1 MARRSIED
9 TAATREAI
17 LDATEAV
24 MVDEG
29 YAAVTSRRVAERAGL
44 KSQLV
49 HYHFGT
55 MDDLFV
61 AVYERSE
68 REFLRR
74 HLQAVTSANPL
85 RALWELSIHPQRT
98 RLAQELTALSNHKKA
113 IRKITA
119 RVIEQMHSINSA
131 FITKYLE
138 EAGVDQARYSPMVIS
153 YIINGVSRSLVSE
166 EALGVEVGRSEVLA
180 CVESLLT
187 EVEAQH
193 RARALTPA

>member
-1 MARRSIED
+1 
-9 TAATREAI
+9 
-17 LDATEAV
+17 

-180 CVESLLT
+180 CVRSLLT